1 MLTYTPIKDN
11 ELHEPKFFFLT
22 EAVRKNIKRSDIL
35 AWFAST
41 SLTTLYGVPKELLKE
56 PMLKVS
62 GDIEILNY
70 LRDKS
75 AVHIPNTT
83 ENNNTD
89 NDTDKTDP
97 SKEFSTYGVLFIN
110 NINDACLLIK
120 LTDDST
126 QPPFRFTDIFTL
138 YPGMIDNYNE
148 KTPTYTDV
156 GKFIANVLLCVKPFG
171 KNIPYINSTMTAGSI
186 DDKVAQLILDGK
198 AGRKEFN
205 TYMKLGYWFYAD
217 GALTVTPF
225 SEKTMGTSDEII
237 AKKNELFKKYKDNL
251 NDPVVISKIES
262 ELMDMDK
269 KYLRGDPAEPFFFK
283 DPKAGFGDWR
293 KKMFLT
299 FGGAPDFTNKKS
311 SIIVADESL
320 EDGWTTKD
328 LVVCAN
334 VIRRGVYSRH
344 RETAK
349 GGEQT
354 KFLLR
359 IFQNIK
365 IIEEDCKTKTGIKVM
380 ITNDNYK
387 TWVGRY
393 QVGHNEPLTLDEL
406 KKDIGFEIEIRSPM
420 HCKTD
425 GGFCFKCCGDFFRK
439 TDIEAI
445 GMQGLAITSAMT
457 GTAMKAMK
465 STQVNSNTLT
475 DIDKILLK

>member
-11 ELHEPKFFFLT
+11 ELHEPKFFYLT
-22 EAVRKNIKRSDIL
+22 EVVRKNIKRSDLL

-41 SLTTLYGVPKELLKE
+41 SLPTLYGVPKELLKE
-56 PMLKVS
+56 HMLKVT
-62 GDIEILNY
+62 GDIEIINY

-75 AVHIPNTT
+75 AVHIPNTV
-83 ENNNTD
+83 EDNNTD
-89 NDTDKTDP
+89 NDTNKTDP

-110 NINDACLLIK
+110 NISDACLLIK
-120 LTDDST
+120 LTDDSS

-171 KNIPYINSTMTAGSI
+171 KNIPYINTTMTAGSI

-198 AGRKEFN
+198 AGRKEFDI
-205 TYMKLGYWFYAD
+205 YMKLGYWFYAD
-217 GALTVTPF
+217 GALTITPF
-225 SEKTMGTSDEII
+225 SERTMGTSDEII
-237 AKKNELFKKYKDNL
+237 AKKNELFEKYKDNL

-262 ELMDMDK
+262 ELIDMDK

-283 DPKAGFGDWR
+283 DPRAGFGDWR

-299 FGGAPDFTNKKS
+299 FGGAPDFTSKKS
-311 SIIVADESL
+311 SIVVASESL
-320 EDGWTTKD
+320 EDGWTTED

-420 HCKTD
+420 HCKIN

-439 TDIEAI
+439 TSIEAI
-445 GMQGLAITSAMT
+445 GMQGLAVTSAMT
-457 GTAMKAMK
+457 QTAMGAMK

-475 DIDKILLK
+475 DIDKVLLK